1 MRRKIQLLF
10 PIKEAN
16 NSYNSILIDKI
27 GIKLKNVTPY
37 SISQN
42 GKKSYESWHLKL
54 NMTKE
59 LCHHLRPLS

>member
-16 NSYNSILIDKI
+16 NSYNSIVIDKI

-42 GKKSYESWHLKL
+42 GKIL
-54 NMTKE
+54 
-59 LCHHLRPLS
+59 